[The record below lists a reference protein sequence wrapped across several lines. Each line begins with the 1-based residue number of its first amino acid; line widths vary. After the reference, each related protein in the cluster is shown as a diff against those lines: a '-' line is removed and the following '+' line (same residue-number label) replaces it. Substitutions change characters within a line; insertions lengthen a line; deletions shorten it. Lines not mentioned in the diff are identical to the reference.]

1 MRPSLKVWKFKLFS
15 CMTYISAWNHPL
27 ASLPGLK
34 SSFQKKVMIPATTP
48 VAQSTFPI
56 GFISLQAVRNRVK
69 SWSWALQP
77 KQYCVLLPLMPG
89 ANLRE
94 ARKGF
99 CRTQSPPEGSLPWEP
114 QPPWWRI
121 KKIFH
126 RQFPQPSALRASLH
140 TPRAYRRKNKPSC
153 LILENP

>member
-121 KKIFH
+121 KKSFTGNSHSPPHSEPASTH
-126 RQFPQPSALRASLH
+126 REL
-140 TPRAYRRKNKPSC
+140 TGEKINPRV
-153 LILENP
+153 